1 MENPG
6 GDPHNEIKFI
16 VVSSIQPVIKFYKMP
31 NERNNTM
38 TIDQLRYVVEI
49 AKVASINMAANN
61 LFISRPV
68 LSAAVSKLEN
78 ELGQEIF
85 VRSPKGVHLTPFGK
99 LFLDHI
105 KPLILQLE
113 QLQSFSVQKRE
124 QIARTFSVVSSGFP
138 LVSSILCNMTQH
150 FSDLNITVQHF
161 EQYEVEIPT
170 YVADHIASIGVI
182 RIWDCY
188 SEPLR
193 RQFEIQRLRFYPLAE
208 LEVGI
213 TIGQGHPL
221 YKQQS
226 DYITRKQL
234 ESYPFVG
241 YVSLDTGPYANIFRQ
256 LQINPPKK
264 KFVTTSRAALYEV
277 MAQTNAFTLNSIY
290 PERALDTYMDAKKQ
304 TLRTLRLEN
313 CQIKSIIGWLMRQDH
328 IPNEL
333 DQFFLKELQKYFV

>member
-1 MENPG
+1 
-6 GDPHNEIKFI
+6 
-16 VVSSIQPVIKFYKMP
+16 
-31 NERNNTM
+31 M

-113 QLQSFSVQKRE
+113 QLQSFSIQKRE
-124 QIARTFSVVSSGFP
+124 QNARNFSVVSSGFP
-138 LVSSILCNMTQH
+138 LVTSILCDMSQH
-150 FSDLNITVQHF
+150 FSDLNLTVQHF
-161 EQYEVEIPT
+161 EQYEVEVPT
-170 YVADHIASIGVI
+170 FVADQLASIGLI
-182 RIWDCY
+182 R
-188 SEPLR
+188 LH
-193 RQFEIQRLRFYPLAE
+193 FYQLAE

-221 YKQQS
+221 YAQS
-226 DYITRKQL
+226 SDFITRKQL
-234 ESYPFVG
+234 EDYPFVG
-241 YVSLDTGPYANIFRQ
+241 YVSLDTGPYANIFQQ
-256 LQINPPKK
+256 LAINPSKK

-290 PERALDTYMDAKKQ
+290 PERALDTYMDEKKQ

-313 CQIKSIIGWLMRQDH
+313 CQIKSIIGWLMRQEH
-328 IPNEL
+328 IPDEL
-333 DQFFLKELQKYFV
+333 DQFFLKELQKYFA